1 MSLKG
6 WGLLAC
12 IIAIVSLSTSGSSLG
27 PVYRERPL
35 PDAGGTMSEAVPAMT
50 MTMIS
55 TEAVVFSSALRDSS
69 KDNTVILINSEPT
82 GSGSGDLSRGED
94 SLTSL
99 PESGSGILLGFGVLA
114 VIPLASRFR
123 TFSRQ

>member
-35 PDAGGTMSEAVPAMT
+35 PDAGGTMSETVPAMT
-50 MTMIS
+50 MTTIS
-55 TEAVVFSSALRDSS
+55 TEVFSSALRDTS

-82 GSGSGDLSRGED
+82 GSGSGNLSRGED
-94 SLTSL
+94 SPTSL

-114 VIPLASRFR
+114 VIPLAGGWRA
-123 TFSRQ
+123 FSRE

>member
-1 MSLKG
+1 MSLKE

-35 PDAGGTMSEAVPAMT
+35 PDAGGTMSGTVPAMT
-50 MTMIS
+50 TIS
-55 TEAVVFSSALRDSS
+55 MGTVVFSSALRDTS
-69 KDNTVILINSEPT
+69 KDSTVILINSEPT

-94 SLTSL
+94 SPTSL
-99 PESGSGILLGFGVLA
+99 PESGSGILLGLGFLA
-114 VIPLASRFR
+114 VISLAGRWR
-123 TFSRQ
+123 AFSRE

>member
-6 WGLLAC
+6 WGSLAC
-12 IIAIVSLSTSGSSLG
+12 IIAMVSLSTSGSSLG

-35 PDAGGTMSEAVPAMT
+35 PDAGGTMSGTVSGTT
-50 MTMIS
+50 MVS
-55 TEAVVFSSALRDSS
+55 TGTVVFRSTLRDPS
-69 KDNTVILINSEPT
+69 KDSTVILMNSEPT

-99 PESGSGILLGFGVLA
+99 PESGSGMLLGLGFLA
-114 VIPLASRFR
+114 AIPIAARHR
-123 TFSRQ
+123 TFFSRV